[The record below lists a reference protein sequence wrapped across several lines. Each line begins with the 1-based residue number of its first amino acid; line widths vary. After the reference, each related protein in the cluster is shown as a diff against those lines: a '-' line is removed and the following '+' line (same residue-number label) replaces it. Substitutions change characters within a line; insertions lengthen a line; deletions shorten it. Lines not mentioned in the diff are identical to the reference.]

1 MKYTKISAY
10 FLFGALGLFLVQ
22 ACTDLEP
29 EEKDSIVL
37 VSDDGGFTPGDA
49 SALLASAYTDLGAFT
64 DQRKAE
70 SKAHAEAINRY
81 GARAAEVTTTWTT
94 RRASTVDTAILDK
107 VTQRR

>member
-1 MKYTKISAY
+1 MSRALLLALAT
-10 FLFGALGLFLVQ
+10 LGLTGCGTHLVRQ
-22 ACTDLEP
+22 TRVEP
-29 EEKDSIVL
+29 L
-37 VSDDGGFTPGDA
+37 TLA
-49 SALLASAYTDLGAFT
+49 SNVQDYDRYVEQRTASLLAMGAFT

>member
-1 MKYTKISAY
+1 MPRV
-10 FLFGALGLFLVQ
+10 LFL
-22 ACTDLEP
+22 A
-29 EEKDSIVL
+29 L
-37 VSDDGGFTPGDA
+37 VSFSLTGCGTHLHRHTRTEPITLA
-49 SALLASAYTDLGAFT
+49 SNVQDYDRYVEQRTASLLAMGAFT
-64 DQRKAE
+64 DRGKAE

>member
-1 MKYTKISAY
+1 M
-10 FLFGALGLFLVQ
+10 
-22 ACTDLEP
+22 
-29 EEKDSIVL
+29 
-37 VSDDGGFTPGDA
+37 
-49 SALLASAYTDLGAFT
+49 GAFT

-94 RRASTVDTAILDK
+94 RRANSVDTAILEK